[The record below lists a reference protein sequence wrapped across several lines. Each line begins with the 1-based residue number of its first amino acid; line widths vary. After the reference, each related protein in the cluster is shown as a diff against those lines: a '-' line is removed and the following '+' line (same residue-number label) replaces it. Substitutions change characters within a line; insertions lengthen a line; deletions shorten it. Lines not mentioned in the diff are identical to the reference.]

1 MEKKIQKIS
10 QLPLNLLT
18 ILTAFFWIGSGLAV
32 FYYVPYERHY
42 VALIII
48 MLIFFEI
55 LKKQVF
61 YQLAQNQY
69 LRLQQIVKDPLFYYQ
84 FNGVKGTTIML
95 FLITMRLALFTLYH
109 TYSTF
114 IAAIMMASA
123 LSLVYVGYALVCKL
137 CYNDT

>member
-1 MEKKIQKIS
+1 
-10 QLPLNLLT
+10 
-18 ILTAFFWIGSGLAV
+18 
-32 FYYVPYERHY
+32 
-42 VALIII
+42 